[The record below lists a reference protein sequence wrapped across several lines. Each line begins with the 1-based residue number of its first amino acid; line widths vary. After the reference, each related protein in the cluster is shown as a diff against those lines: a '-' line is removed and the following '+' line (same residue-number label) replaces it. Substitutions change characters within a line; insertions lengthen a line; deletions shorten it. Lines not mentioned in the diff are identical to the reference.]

1 MKENHFRIEIFGIY
15 PTKDDIELE
24 LLEEYND
31 RRDDYEISL
40 RWNDNFLNEEI
51 DELAKNNIFIEF
63 LGDPSDYEAQYFKYK
78 DEILPALFYV
88 INNKICP
95 LGVPDIDED
104 GISWDFYSIDGD
116 WPESIAGVEFSLS
129 SGYNTFDEA
138 VEDYKKILSHYGYKN
153 FKSLPQKLK
162 LNR

>member
-63 LGDPSDYEAQYFKYK
+63 LIYYSLKK
-78 DEILPALFYV
+78 
-88 INNKICP
+88 NN
-95 LGVPDIDED
+95 
-104 GISWDFYSIDGD
+104 
-116 WPESIAGVEFSLS
+116 
-129 SGYNTFDEA
+129 
-138 VEDYKKILSHYGYKN
+138 
-153 FKSLPQKLK
+153 
-162 LNR
+162 